1 MADRVLAEARDPE
14 RNRSDLTWRWMAHHI
29 AELITRAERGP
40 PEHRAAAAAEC
51 REAILALWRHR
62 YCLEVGHRPFEA
74 FVPLAE
80 TLAERGDPWA
90 RRRPRVPWDADVT
103 DDPLLAVLRDIDA
116 GADAAAELVTS
127 LVAARLNSEETVPD
141 LQRYRL
147 DLTDRGEVVGV

>member
-1 MADRVLAEARDPE
+1 
-14 RNRSDLTWRWMAHHI
+14 MAHHI